1 MKRIL
6 QRHQSMLAEIDG
18 RVLGEQ
24 LTLARRS
31 TVGDTVPATTH

>member
-18 RVLGEQ
+18 RVLGER
-24 LTLARRS
+24 LKPARRS
-31 TVGDTVPATTH
+31 TVGDTVPAATH

>member
-18 RVLGEQ
+18 RVLGER
-24 LTLARRS
+24 LKLARRS
-31 TVGDTVPATTH
+31 TVADTAPAATH